1 MDNKPNGASV
11 AQRLIAQVIA
21 TIWSEFYSFT
31 GSTLN
36 RQLPKYI
43 CSFVIG
49 YSFTDAST
57 DVTGLIHAPLVY
69 F

>member
-31 GSTLN
+31 GPTSESIAA
-36 RQLPKYI
+36 KIYM
-43 CSFVIG
+43 
-49 YSFTDAST
+49 
-57 DVTGLIHAPLVY
+57 
-69 F
+69 